1 MRADGRAA
9 SAAKTAEAAPAW
21 KPILQVVLVPLA
33 VLAVLWLVNVR
44 VVDPP
49 YFESMADRMSQDA
62 WTILCFGVL
71 VAVVGIDAA
80 LLRGPRAAP
89 WAREDRGG
97 QRVYLIGCK
106 TCGTVFERP
115 ESQLSSGR
123 TFRCPNCTRMGRVA
137 ARSAGPLVVADVR
150 CAACGRNFQQYRDG
164 AECPH
169 CHARAAEPQPF

>member
-1 MRADGRAA
+1 M
-9 SAAKTAEAAPAW
+9 
-21 KPILQVVLVPLA
+21 LQVVLVPLA

-44 VVDPP
+44 LVDPP
-49 YFESMADRMSQDA
+49 YLEGIVDRFDADT
-62 WTILCFGVL
+62 WTILCFSVL
-71 VAVVGIDAA
+71 LVVVGVDAA

-89 WAREDRGG
+89 WAREDRGD

-115 ESQLSSGR
+115 ESQLSSAR
-123 TFRCPNCTRMGRVA
+123 TFRCPNCARMGRLA

-150 CAACGRNFQQYRDG
+150 CPSCGRDFRQYREG

-169 CHARAAEPQPF
+169 CHARGVPTPTAP

>member
-1 MRADGRAA
+1 M
-9 SAAKTAEAAPAW
+9 
-21 KPILQVVLVPLA
+21 LQVVLIPLA

-44 VVDPP
+44 LLDQP
-49 YFESMADRMSQDA
+49 YFKGTADDLSKDA
-62 WTILCFGVL
+62 WTILCFTAL

-80 LLRGPRAAP
+80 LLRGPKAAP

-97 QRVYLIGCK
+97 TRVYLIGCK

-123 TFRCPNCTRMGRVA
+123 TFRCPNCDRMGRLA
-137 ARSAGPLVVADVR
+137 QRSAGPLIVNTIR
-150 CAACGRNFQQYRDG
+150 CASCGRDFRGYRDG

-169 CHARAAEPQPF
+169 CHAPSVAVAP

>member
-1 MRADGRAA
+1 MRDEGRAA
-9 SAAKTAEAAPAW
+9 YAARTSEDAPAW
-21 KPILQVVLVPLA
+21 KPVLQVVLVPLA
-33 VLAVLWLVNVR
+33 VVAVLWLVNVR
-44 VVDPP
+44 LLGTP
-49 YFESMADRMSQDA
+49 YLEDAAGALSKDA
-62 WTILCFGVL
+62 WTVLCFSVL

-115 ESQLSSGR
+115 ETQLSSGR
-123 TFRCPNCTRMGRVA
+123 TFRCPNCARMGRVA
-137 ARSAGPLVVADVR
+137 ARSAGPLVVKDIR
-150 CAACGRNFQQYRDG
+150 CAACGRDFRGYREG

-169 CHARAAEPQPF
+169 CHAPSTPFGS